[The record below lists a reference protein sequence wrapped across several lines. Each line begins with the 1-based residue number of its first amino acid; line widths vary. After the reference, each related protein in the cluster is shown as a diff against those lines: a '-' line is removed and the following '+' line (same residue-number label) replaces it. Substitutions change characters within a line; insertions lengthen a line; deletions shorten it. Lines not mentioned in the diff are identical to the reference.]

1 MCVIPQAPEF
11 KGASPPGPLTII
23 PGSSPD
29 DGNILRSFYITGLSQ
44 SSAICTRNDFCRKTF
59 FCHPSLKYIV
69 VKLSVL
75 LLSYVPLKIATPQQF
90 LHFVIMVIYK
100 VFVGIVLHE

>member
-1 MCVIPQAPEF
+1 MLVSD
-11 KGASPPGPLTII
+11 KYVLY
-23 PGSSPD
+23 D
-29 DGNILRSFYITGLSQ
+29 DNILRPFYVTGLSQ
-44 SSAICTRNDFCRKTF
+44 SSSICTRNDFCGITV
-59 FCHPSLKYIV
+59 FCHSSLKNIF

-100 VFVGIVLHE
+100 VFVGIVLHG